1 MNVKVR
7 YLLRFSIY
15 ITNRRPRGLTGAHSI
30 LYSKYTPAFLGGTF
44 LKHKCSE
51 FENREQTRACTVY
64 PVTLICVHLQEFTE
78 PFMEL
83 SALLA

>member
-1 MNVKVR
+1 MNVKDS
-7 YLLRFSIY
+7 SIY
-15 ITNRRPRGLTGAHSI
+15 VTNRQPRGLTGAHSI

-44 LKHKCSE
+44 LKCKCGE
-51 FENREQTRACTVY
+51 FENREQTLSIVPST
-64 PVTLICVHLQEFTE
+64 PSSFDLCVFIEFTE